1 MPTPRSFEGYAL
13 RVSKG
18 VLSLVFGALAELSGL
33 RWLWIL
39 AGISILQIWKDL
51 DYPTVRKWW
60 GEMIFKMVLIGYL
73 LALPLIIPATYART
87 GLSARILWATGL
99 GLFLAEAL
107 LLWSGRRRRI
117 WAFARTEG

>member
-18 VLSLVFGALAELSGL
+18 VLALVFGALAKLSGL
-33 RWLWIL
+33 RWHWVL
-39 AGISILQIWKDL
+39 AGISVLQIWADQ
-51 DYPTVRKWW
+51 DFPTAKKWW

-73 LALPLIIPATYART
+73 LALPLFIPATYART
-87 GLSARILWATGL
+87 GGPAKILWATAL
-99 GLFLAEAL
+99 GLFLAELL

-117 WAFARTEG
+117 WAFVRKA